1 MNKEQYLL
9 LLLME
14 EAAEVSQAAS
24 KCIRF
29 TSAHNHQDMSNID
42 KLSSEIVDFITVL
55 EMLLENDILSHTWM
69 LTISS
74 RISSKKTRIKAF
86 MEVSKELG
94 ALNDTSSDI

>member
-1 MNKEQYLL
+1 MNREQYLL

-29 TSAHNHQDMSNID
+29 TGAHNHQGVSNID
-42 KLSSEIVDFITVL
+42 KLSSEIVDFIAVL
-55 EMLLENDILSHTWM
+55 EMLLESNILPHTWM

-74 RISSKKTRIKAF
+74 HISSKKEAY
-86 MEVSKELG
+86 
-94 ALNDTSSDI
+94 